1 MAERSKYQ
9 DKVIRNYYENRD
21 AIALQRLGELVSE
34 LYLAEG
40 KARQKKW
47 KSIVTAMK
55 NLKIPAARIE
65 HLEKQDNPA
74 LLARLVQEL
83 LAKK

>member
-1 MAERSKYQ
+1 VAERSKYQ

-21 AIALQRLGELVSE
+21 AIALQRLGELVGE

-40 KARQKKW
+40 KARERKW

-55 NLKIPAARIE
+55 NLKIPADRIE

-74 LLARLVQEL
+74 LVARLVEEL